1 MLVGE
6 YSHNLDEK
14 GRLAVPFRMRH
25 QFGDGAVITRGLDG
39 CLNIYSKEEWMR
51 VAEKVSNLP
60 MSNAKARR
68 FQRFML
74 GGAVEVDFDKQGR
87 MLIPAN
93 LREYAVIG
101 EIAFFV
107 GVYTHVEIWNKE
119 KFDQQGKDMSPESDL
134 EELAI

>member
-25 QFGDGAVITRGLDG
+25 QFGDGVVITRGLDG
-39 CLNIYSKEEWMR
+39 CLNIYSRDEWTR
-51 VAEKVSNLP
+51 VAEKISSLP
-60 MSNAKARR
+60 MSNVKARR

-74 GGAVEVDFDKQGR
+74 GGAVEVEFDKQGR
-87 MLIPAN
+87 VLIPAN
-93 LREYAVIG
+93 LRDYAGIG
-101 EIAFFV
+101 EEAFFV
-107 GVYTHVEIWNKE
+107 GVYTHVEIWNKQ
-119 KFDQQGKDMSPESDL
+119 KFEDQSKDISPESDL